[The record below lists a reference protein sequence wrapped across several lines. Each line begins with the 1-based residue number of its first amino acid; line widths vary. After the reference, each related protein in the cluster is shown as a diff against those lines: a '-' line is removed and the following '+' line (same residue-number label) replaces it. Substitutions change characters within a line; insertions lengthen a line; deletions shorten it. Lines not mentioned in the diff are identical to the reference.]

1 MSTAALLDGDTTS
14 APEPIAFIDL
24 KAQQALIRERI
35 EARIKAVLDH
45 GQYING
51 PEIAELEEA
60 LKNYTGAADAVAVAS
75 GTDALVIA
83 LIAEGVGAGDAVF
96 VPGFTYNAT
105 ANAVLLAGA
114 EPVFVDVDRHTFNM
128 CPHDLAAKAEAVA
141 EEGRLVPR
149 AVIAVDLFGLPA
161 PYPAIGETAERHGMP
176 VIADAAQS
184 FGGARGNAR
193 VGTLAPATGTS
204 FFPAKT
210 LGCYGD
216 GGAMFATDAE
226 RGEIWRSIRWHG
238 TDDERRDSI
247 RVGLNGRMDSI
258 QAAVLLE
265 KLKLYDG
272 ELARR
277 HEIAA
282 RYDAAFGDVID
293 LPARPEGVSPSW
305 GLYSVTVPERDRLR
319 EALARRNIPTAVYYA
334 TPLHLMPAFAGHAPA
349 GGLPNC
355 EALAREILSLPLHP
369 YLSDAQVDYICEAV
383 REEVGVLA

>member
-1 MSTAALLDGDTTS
+1 MSTAALRDREAGH
-14 APEPIAFIDL
+14 APEPVAFIDL
-24 KAQQALIRERI
+24 KAQQAAIRDRI

-60 LKNYTGAADAVAVAS
+60 LKAYSGAADAVAVAS

-83 LIAEGVGAGDAVF
+83 LMAEGVGAGDAVF

-105 ANAVLLAGA
+105 ANAVLMTGA
-114 EPVFVDVDRHTFNM
+114 EPVFVDVDRRTFNM
-128 CPHDLAAKAEAVA
+128 CPDDLAAKAEAVA
-141 EEGRLVPR
+141 AEGRVRPR

-161 PYPAIGETAERHGMP
+161 HYPAISTVAERHGMP
-176 VIADAAQS
+176 VMADAAQS

-193 VGTLAPATGTS
+193 VGTLAPVTATS

-216 GGAMFATDAE
+216 GGAIFATDPA
-226 RGEIWRSIRWHG
+226 RGELWRSIRWHG
-238 TDDERRDSI
+238 TDDARRDSV
-247 RVGLNGRMDSI
+247 RVGMNGRMDSI

-265 KLKLYDG
+265 KLEIYDG

-277 HEIAA
+277 REIAA
-282 RYDAAFGDVID
+282 RYDAALADVLD
-293 LPARPEGVSPSW
+293 LPARPKDVAPSW

-319 EALARRNIPTAVYYA
+319 SGLQERGIPAAIYYQ
-334 TPLHLMPAFAGHAPA
+334 TPLHLMPAFADYAPA
-349 GGLPNC
+349 GGLPAC
-355 EALAREILSLPLHP
+355 EALAAEILSLPMHP
-369 YLSDAQVDYICEAV
+369 YLSDDQVDRVCEAV
-383 REEVGVLA
+383 REELGA